1 MVFIAA
7 QDTVQSKHGYTY
19 FPTLLYR
26 ATVLGDGGMPRAR
39 EKQKEKE
46 MLKRGIRLW
55 IVLSAFIP
63 MAAWGMP
70 LDYEA
75 REAARP
81 LTLPDG
87 MFEVG
92 AGVESGDASNGFSS
106 VSSFLQ
112 FRYGITDNL
121 EFIPIGLKYRFLTD
135 SSGNTEATIKLQIPG
150 FGVSNNGSSIFKTS
164 AKGEI
169 KHEMLHGD
177 LALHGIIHYF
187 NDQRHGDSQ
196 YLMNSEAY
204 EGGGGIAYSFM
215 PQASVTFDVNY
226 QKINGAQIIDL
237 TSVGSSGTESVEVI
251 FTVLGLVYN
260 TSRFDLRVEYFY
272 SSGRHFYDPNRYSV
286 SYGTSGYSAV
296 ATVRF

>member
-1 MVFIAA
+1 M
-7 QDTVQSKHGYTY
+7 
-19 FPTLLYR
+19 
-26 ATVLGDGGMPRAR
+26 
-39 EKQKEKE
+39 
-46 MLKRGIRLW
+46 KRGMRLW

-70 LDYEA
+70 LDYES

-92 AGVESGDASNGFSS
+92 AGIESGDASNGWSGMNP
-106 VSSFLQ
+106 FLQ

-121 EFIPIGLKYRFLTD
+121 EFIPFGLKYRFLTD
-135 SSGNTEATIKLQIPG
+135 NAGNTEATIKLQIPG
-150 FGVSNNGSSIFKTS
+150 FGVSTNGGSSVIKTS

-169 KHEMLHGD
+169 KHKMLDGD

-187 NDQRHGDSQ
+187 NDQQHGDSQ

-215 PQASVTFDVNY
+215 PQASVTFDANY

-260 TSRFDLRVEYFY
+260 TSRFDLRAEYFF
-272 SSGRHFYDPNRYSV
+272 SNGRAFYDPNSYSV
-286 SYGTSGYSAV
+286 SYGTSGYSAA